1 MTMKRS
7 VCFSF
12 LFVSL
17 FNVGSP
23 APVVSGDWPQILG
36 PHRDGTADDERLAE
50 SWGAGGPAVV
60 WSRKGL
66 GSGFAGMAVSDGTL
80 VLFHRMRDVEQV
92 QALDAA
98 DGKLKWNA
106 DFPTSFRPS
115 FTSDDGP
122 RCVPLIRDG
131 RVFVYGS
138 QGLLACLELATGR
151 RVWQRKTHAEFE
163 APEGYFGAGSSPIL
177 EGNSLI
183 VNVGGGRSGAGIVA
197 FNAQTGKTL
206 WKATDEMASY
216 SSPVAR
222 TVNGQRHVVF
232 ITRLQA
238 VSLNPANG
246 GVRFAI
252 PFGKRGPTVNGANPV
267 LLGDKLF
274 LSASYGVGAVYGRIG
289 QDAFR
294 ETWRDD
300 ELMSSQYATCVA
312 DDGKLY
318 GIHGRQDV
326 GGVSLRCIDPERRR
340 ILWSASGLS
349 YGTLLKADGKLV
361 ILTCEGELILARV
374 DSQRYQ
380 ELARST
386 VLQPTS
392 RGYRLPALADGRL
405 YIRDDTTL
413 KCLDLSRR

>member
-1 MTMKRS
+1 MLILTIGLS
-7 VCFSF
+7 D
-12 LFVSL
+12 
-17 FNVGSP
+17 P
-23 APVVSGDWPQILG
+23 AISGDWPQILG
-36 PHRDGTADDERLAE
+36 PQRDGTAVGERLAD
-50 SWGAGGPAVV
+50 SWGATGPPEV
-60 WSRKGL
+60 WTRSGL
-66 GSGFAGMAVSDGTL
+66 GAGFAGMAVADSTL
-80 VLFHRMRDVEQV
+80 VLFHRLRNVELV
-92 QALDAA
+92 EALSPA
-98 DGKLKWNA
+98 DGKSKWRLEI
-106 DFPTSFRPS
+106 PTTFRPS

-122 RCVPLIRDG
+122 RCVPLIHNG
-131 RVFVYGS
+131 RVYVFGS
-138 QGLLACLELATGR
+138 QGVLACLELASGR
-151 RVWQRKTHAEFE
+151 RLWQRNTHADFA

-177 EGNSLI
+177 EGNAVI

-197 FNAQTGKTL
+197 FDAKSGKTL

-222 TVNGQRHVVF
+222 TINGQRHVVF

-274 LSASYGVGAVYGRIG
+274 LSASYGVGAIYGRVAT
-289 QDAFR
+289 DAFN
-294 ETWRDD
+294 ELWRNDD
-300 ELMSSQYATCVA
+300 LMSSQYATCVVA
-312 DDGKLY
+312 DGKLY

-326 GGVSLRCIDPERRR
+326 GAVSLRCIDPERRR
-340 ILWSASGLS
+340 VLWSEPGLS

-361 ILTCEGELILARV
+361 ILTCTGELVLARL
-374 DSQRYQ
+374 DPQRYQ

-386 VLQPTS
+386 VLQPTT